1 MSGAKAG
8 KAVGLV
14 VAGDASVSWNPAGLD
29 DERGTG
35 EHGENLLQEVVEF
48 GVMAEAFAE
57 SVDTDLAVRKD
68 DTKAG
73 WGSLRGSKEVRDG
86 HTDRPNFTKVVG
98 PVAEAGR
105 QPNRGEPSL
114 HDEGARS

>member
-1 MSGAKAG
+1 M
-8 KAVGLV
+8 
-14 VAGDASVSWNPAGLD
+14 SWNPAGLD

-35 EHGENLLQEVVEF
+35 EHGEYLLKEVVEF

-86 HTDRPNFTKVVG
+86 HTDRPGFTKVVG
-98 PVAEAGR
+98 PVAEAGG